1 MVLSSHSNHKGRF
14 MKIYKPEIKHTKDYD
29 SFQHFESNRPVNKKH
44 LQSLIQDPTFPAK
57 FSTCPIVVDANL
69 YIIDGQHRFFAAKK
83 LGIPV
88 FYIIDPTATENDIN
102 IRNTQTRRWSRTH
115 YIHFYV
121 DKNPSYR
128 LIKEL
133 MEEHHVHA
141 NFVLAVIRGVLPES
155 TSGLLKYQLRKGE
168 INCIEKENEIREV
181 LRTAV
186 PAIKL
191 AKESKGDNARYLMMD
206 SYATAFAKIYMESP
220 EDYQK
225 ILNKIAVCSIL
236 FVHTTNPHEAIRCL
250 KAVARWKVR
259 ITETVED
266 DTKAKPKAKLKGKAK
281 QPALFV

>member
-141 NFVLAVIRGVLPES
+141 NFVLAVIRGVIPE
-155 TSGLLKYQLRKGE
+155 GHGNVLHYQLKKGQINCMEKEGE
-168 INCIEKENEIREV
+168 IRDV
-181 LRTAV
+181 LRFVV
-186 PAIKL
+186 PAIKQARS
-191 AKESKGDNARYLMMD
+191 AKNPNARFLMMD
-206 SYATAFAKIYMESP
+206 SYATAFAKIYMESK
-220 EDYQK
+220 EDFILITKK
-225 ILNKIAVCSIL
+225 IPVCSLTFI
-236 FVHTTNPHEAIRCL
+236 HTTNQYDAMRCL
-250 KAVARWKVR
+250 KAVVKWKVR

-266 DTKAKPKAKLKGKAK
+266 DAKAKPKAKLKGKAK